1 MNIRFLFRFIKMLA
15 PATYILVLFC
25 TQAIEKRT
33 LETIQSGATLYME
46 IEQSD
51 SATLC
56 WDPPAMYADSVDSY
70 ELFYRPQHD
79 SGLTSLKSIPASPN
93 PSVTLHRNEVNST
106 DSVFY
111 FSVRSVAKSGL
122 KSDFNASADSDA
134 VPTGGWFMLWKPK

>member
-1 MNIRFLFRFIKMLA
+1 MKTIFSIRYIKLLATATLMLVS
-15 PATYILVLFC
+15 LC

-33 LETIQSGATLYME
+33 LETIQPGTTLHME

-51 SATLC
+51 SVTLC
-56 WDPPAMYADSVDSY
+56 WDPPVIYADSVDSF
-70 ELFYRPQHD
+70 ELFYHPQHG

-93 PSVTLHRNEVNST
+93 PSVTLHRNEVDLT

>member
-1 MNIRFLFRFIKMLA
+1 MKSIFFIRYIKLLATATLMLVS
-15 PATYILVLFC
+15 LC

-33 LETIQSGATLYME
+33 LETIQPGATLHME

-56 WDPPAMYADSVDSY
+56 WDPPAIYADSVDSY

-79 SGLTSLKSIPASPN
+79 SGLTPLKSIPASPN

>member
-1 MNIRFLFRFIKMLA
+1 MSTRIIIQDVKIAIVVSAAFLSL
-15 PATYILVLFC
+15 C

-33 LETIQSGATLYME
+33 LETIQPVATLHME
-46 IEQSD
+46 IEQND
-51 SATLC
+51 SVTLC
-56 WDPPAMYADSVDSY
+56 WDPPAMYADSVDSF

-93 PSVTLHRNEVNST
+93 PSVTLHRNEVDPT

-134 VPTGGWFMLWKPK
+134 VPAGGWFMLWKPK

>member
-1 MNIRFLFRFIKMLA
+1 MKTSFVFHCIKVLATAALMLISLCA
-15 PATYILVLFC
+15 
-25 TQAIEKRT
+25 QALEKRT
-33 LETIQSGATLYME
+33 LETIQPGATLHME

-93 PSVTLHRNEVNST
+93 PSVTLHRNEVDPT

>member
-1 MNIRFLFRFIKMLA
+1 MKNS
-15 PATYILVLFC
+15 VLFIFSWVCMAMFLLILAC

-33 LETIQSGATLYME
+33 LETIQPGATLHME

-79 SGLTSLKSIPASPN
+79 SGLTSIKSIPASPN
-93 PSVTLHRNEVNST
+93 PSVTLHRNEVDST